1 MSQKRSMFTIIHIL
15 QERWGKDNDRLP
27 EISRPAEETK
37 NYPQS
42 TPLLQNMFT
51 LNSKLTVRY

>member
-1 MSQKRSMFTIIHIL
+1 MSQKRSIFTIIHVL
-15 QERWGKDNDRLP
+15 QERRGKDNDRFS

-37 NYPQS
+37 NYPQP
-42 TPLLQNMFT
+42 TPILQNIFT